1 MSALSFL
8 ETLIDLTIKALIFW
22 FTSNIY
28 ILLQF
33 IFNSIGIFG
42 ILFDLQF
49 FGSDILGLLHRI
61 LIFIINIFLYLN
73 GSGLL
78 WIFVF
83 WMIIKIFVPYILLIP
98 IPIIPF
104 ILPIPLK
111 TLMLEFIPPF
121 ALLTKRGILPLCE
134 KITLNFLFSNSTIQQ
149 KFAKTFAN
157 TYDFL
162 YLEIK
167 NIIGDI
173 YKKPEKEPE
182 ENYKIRTIDDGTN
195 NEKKAKEIKKEDNN
209 DKNKEIMEL
218 INEELEIC
226 LQSKQSLTSPNSSIF
241 NGMNNLKN
249 YADCYSKSV
258 RSYIDNKI

>member
-1 MSALSFL
+1 M
-8 ETLIDLTIKALIFW
+8 
-22 FTSNIY
+22 
-28 ILLQF
+28 
-33 IFNSIGIFG
+33 
-42 ILFDLQF
+42 
-49 FGSDILGLLHRI
+49 
-61 LIFIINIFLYLN
+61 
-73 GSGLL
+73 L
-78 WIFVF
+78 WQS
-83 WMIIKIFVPYILLIP
+83 
-98 IPIIPF
+98 
-104 ILPIPLK
+104 
-111 TLMLEFIPPF
+111 
-121 ALLTKRGILPLCE
+121 E
-134 KITLNFLFSNSTIQQ
+134 KKLNFLFSNSTIQQ

-182 ENYKIRTIDDGTN
+182 ENYKIKTIDDGTN
-195 NEKKAKEIKKEDNN
+195 NEQKAKEIKKEDNN
-209 DKNKEIMEL
+209 NKNKEIMEL